1 MYTFNDEVL
10 CIFYVR
16 YKGKVCFL
24 LGDGGGGGGSGY
36 FRNFLPKKS
45 RPSHFPE
52 WINA

>member
-16 YKGKVCFL
+16 YLGKVCFL
-24 LGDGGGGGGSGY
+24 LGGGGVGRGILEI
-36 FRNFLPKKS
+36 FCQKKS